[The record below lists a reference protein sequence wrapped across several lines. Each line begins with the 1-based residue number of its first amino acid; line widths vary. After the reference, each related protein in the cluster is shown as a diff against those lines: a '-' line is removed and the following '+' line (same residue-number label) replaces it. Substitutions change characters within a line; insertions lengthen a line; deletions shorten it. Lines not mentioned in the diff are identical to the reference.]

1 MHIHKHHVQL
11 DSACAVKL
19 HELVKNE
26 GKYATGMKKPLFK
39 KQPITTVCEYNAQ
52 NKDKQ

>member
-1 MHIHKHHVQL
+1 MHIHKQHVQL
-11 DSACAVKL
+11 DSAKQ

-26 GKYATGMKKPLFK
+26 GKYASGMKKPLFK